1 MGYAKKALNLAIR
14 TDKVD
19 EFINQIEHFIES
31 TKEKLSDQ

>member
-19 EFINQIEHFIES
+19 EFVNQMERFIES
-31 TKEKLSDQ
+31 TKEELSDQ